1 MSKLEDFKS
10 IEPLKSNRFLIKFN
24 EEVKI
29 PEYLFR
35 GFKMYNEGDGLI
47 FKTKIFQTVDFSFN
61 PSDMFKITD
70 VTIQYLDPT
79 GEVVNGL
86 KFKTKGS
93 NMKYKNDYGD
103 DGLSIVKFQFII
115 DSDSITLLNKN
126 TEL

>member
-1 MSKLEDFKS
+1 MSKISEFKP
-10 IEPLKSNRFLIKFN
+10 IEPLMSNRFIIKFN
-24 EEVKI
+24 EEVTI

-35 GFKMYNEGDGLI
+35 NFKIYNEGESLI
-47 FKTKIFQTVDFSFN
+47 FRTEMYQTVNYSFN
-61 PSDMFKITD
+61 PSDLFKMTS
-70 VTIQYLDPT
+70 VTIHYLDPV

-86 KFKTKGS
+86 KFKPKGS

-103 DGLSIVKFQFII
+103 DGLSIVKFQFIV